1 MNQTQHDELA
11 QLFASA
17 MQVTPQQAAQQQS
30 QQQEQQRQRPPSQQ
44 VFPSIPTLLE
54 PVPPNRTQSEKESQP
69 IHYISA
75 HYYPSAAHTRPSPT
89 PPPSRSPPPPY
100 HEALM
105 PEIMAATLRANSI
118 DPSALLPNQIHLFQH
133 AEHEQRERLLE
144 LWRIAPPSYPLEEH
158 LNTGTWVGTTVER
171 EEVLAKVRWEE
182 MQRQQSEQS
191 QQQHQLQQESV
202 QPQNNHNFIWN
213 PPQEEHMLDTF
224 IPPSSTSTATRASF
238 EEPIS
243 PIREPGEVAWPPA
256 ARMRAAHIASG
267 GHSRSQSLLAS
278 AEPYIT
284 DGYAG
289 REQSGFSPS
298 VDPVYAAARGGWEA
312 PNYAAAVQQE
322 EDVRRKME
330 EQYGGYQQV
339 RNFAEWQEVNHG
351 VRAGGEDLDME
362 L

>member
-1 MNQTQHDELA
+1 
-11 QLFASA
+11 
-17 MQVTPQQAAQQQS
+17 
-30 QQQEQQRQRPPSQQ
+30 
-44 VFPSIPTLLE
+44 
-54 PVPPNRTQSEKESQP
+54 
-69 IHYISA
+69 
-75 HYYPSAAHTRPSPT
+75 
-89 PPPSRSPPPPY
+89 
-100 HEALM
+100 M
-105 PEIMAATLRANSI
+105 PEAMAATLRANSI

-133 AEHEQRERLLE
+133 AEQEQRERLLE

-158 LNTGTWVGTTVER
+158 LNVGTWVGTTVER

-191 QQQHQLQQESV
+191 QQQQQESM
-202 QPQNNHNFIWN
+202 QPQNNHDFIWN

-224 IPPSSTSTATRASF
+224 IPPSNTSVATRSSF

-284 DGYAG
+284 DGYANQ
-289 REQSGFSPS
+289 QSGFSPS

-312 PNYAAAVQQE
+312 PSYAAALQQE
-322 EDVRRKME
+322 EEVRRKME
-330 EQYGGYQQV
+330 EQYGGFQQV
-339 RNFAEWQEVNHG
+339 RNFAEWEEMNGGVAQQVN
-351 VRAGGEDLDME
+351 VRGGGEDWDME